1 MKQVNIKSDHVADLL
16 EQVISQT
23 GESKVDAVTKAL
35 EARLRNLNASS
46 NAQRTLSWL
55 NTSVWS
61 ELGADRGKAP
71 SKQEQEELLGF

>member
-16 EQVISQT
+16 EQLIDQT

-35 EARLRNLNASS
+35 EARLHHLETGS

-55 NTSVWS
+55 NTSIWS
-61 ELGADRGKAP
+61 RLGADRGKAP
-71 SKQEQEELLGF
+71 SKQEQEDLLGF